1 MQIFPHYRNH
11 FFPRT
16 GIYSPPVLVAHVED
30 EMGDDMS
37 KPNRPTI
44 DATMT
49 AFLRTPSGA
58 KKSASTITVY
68 RTQADEKLWVV
79 TK

>member
-1 MQIFPHYRNH
+1 
-11 FFPRT
+11 
-16 GIYSPPVLVAHVED
+16 
-30 EMGDDMS
+30 MS

-49 AFLRTPSGA
+49 AFLRTPSNA
-58 KKSASTITVY
+58 KKSPSTITVY
-68 RTQADEKLWVV
+68 RTQADETLWVV